1 MRNASMRDA
10 LPYVAEHA
18 MSVLADREILPL
30 RDPKD
35 ALECAR
41 MMAGAEPWITL
52 GISPELAHVIV
63 SDSARQLFLVRD
75 DRGVAAF
82 IILDMRG
89 LLAGYIGV
97 LCVREDRRRHGL
109 GTALI
114 EWAEARI
121 FKSSPN
127 VFICV
132 SSFNTGARRLYR
144 AAGLHGRRPAPGLR
158 GLRSRRAAAP
168 EDAQFLVGV
177 SQGSACR

>member
-1 MRNASMRDA
+1 MRDA
-10 LPYVAEHA
+10 ALSATEPE

-30 RDPKD
+30 RDPKE

-41 MMAGAEPWITL
+41 MMASAEPWITL

-97 LCVREDRRRHGL
+97 LCVREDRRRQGL

-132 SSFNTGARRLYR
+132 SSFNTEARRLYERLGFAVVGRLHDFVVPGHDELLLRKTR
-144 AAGLHGRRPAPGLR
+144 ASWSEFRK
-158 GLRSRRAAAP
+158 
-168 EDAQFLVGV
+168 AQH
-177 SQGSACR
+177 ADI